1 MREIIRREFF
11 IEYLFARKQNE
22 TPMHTGNGKHY
33 TEAPL
38 SRLAQIIYV
47 EISPQLV
54 EPLDIPFAGTIS
66 WAEIRSLHQA
76 PLL

>member
-1 MREIIRREFF
+1 
-11 IEYLFARKQNE
+11 
-22 TPMHTGNGKHY
+22 MHTGNGKHY